1 MNVKLCQGFASF
13 EIQLGL
19 SILVSPVQSGV
30 AEISV
35 LRLLRG
41 RNQFYAHR
49 ERQTLQF
56 LRLTVLRHVNLVWA
70 SSKKA
75 I

>member
-1 MNVKLCQGFASF
+1 MNVKLCQGFTSF

-30 AEISV
+30 AERSV
-35 LRLLRG
+35 LRLLRD
-41 RNQFYAHR
+41 RNQFYAHT

-56 LRLTVLRHVNLVWA
+56 MHVTILRHVYLVWA